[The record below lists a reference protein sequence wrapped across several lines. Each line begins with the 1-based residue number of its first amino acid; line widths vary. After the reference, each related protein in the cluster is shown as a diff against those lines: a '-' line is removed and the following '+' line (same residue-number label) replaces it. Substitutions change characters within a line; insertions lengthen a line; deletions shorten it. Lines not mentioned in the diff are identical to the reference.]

1 MLDYLHNAGY
11 IKTYNEFREE
21 APELVGLYTD
31 CVRSCVLIKHM
42 LKHDFTPDST
52 SPTSGLLV
60 KKWTSIIRMQR
71 RVCHSLPFFGYNIF
85 NFFTSTQIMELEK
98 QLKQALEDISNA
110 NPLASGNSN
119 RANKEWIPSTTPR
132 HTLTGHRD
140 KINAVS
146 FHPLYSVLAS
156 ASVDATV
163 KIWDWDT
170 GECERTLKSH
180 TKAVSDCQYDSTGKV
195 LGGYQLAMSPKMT
208 DGALLFINSNLF
220 RRSLHQT
227 LECPRRLQELCY
239 IARS

>member
-1 MLDYLHNAGY
+1 
-11 IKTYNEFREE
+11 
-21 APELVGLYTD
+21 
-31 CVRSCVLIKHM
+31 
-42 LKHDFTPDST
+42 
-52 SPTSGLLV
+52 
-60 KKWTSIIRMQR
+60 
-71 RVCHSLPFFGYNIF
+71 
-85 NFFTSTQIMELEK
+85 MELEK

-110 NPLASGNSN
+110 NPLASGSSS

-195 LGGYQLAMSPKMT
+195 LGEWFVDMISQMFNDT
-208 DGALLFINSNLF
+208 NSNLLW
-220 RRSLHQT
+220 RSVHQT
-227 LECPRRLQELCY
+227 LECPRRLQEFCY
-239 IARS
+239 SARSWAFYFKRLFSSWRQSTDLFEPR